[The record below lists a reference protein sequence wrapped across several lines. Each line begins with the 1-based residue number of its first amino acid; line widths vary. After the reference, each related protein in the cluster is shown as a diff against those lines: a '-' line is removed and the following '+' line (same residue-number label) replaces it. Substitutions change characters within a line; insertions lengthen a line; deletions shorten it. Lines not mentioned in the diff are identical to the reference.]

1 MTNPAVF
8 RDDTLAGAI
17 SFDWSAHPQLG
28 KLHLPH
34 SVSRQS
40 HRYEYMEGTVT
51 IDLDGP
57 QTQVRRC
64 DNDLD
69 FNFKRGEGLLVG
81 DNKLSTMPIHL
92 LFDPPVKGLGC
103 RVCPVGDEGA
113 HYESLL
119 RVNGSDGESRF
130 FIANGQLQRK
140 YECAPFIGVR
150 ADDGALITEASYDV
164 FDPFNRI
171 EFIKLGIGTF
181 YFVRA

>member
-1 MTNPAVF
+1 MPNPTVL
-8 RDDTLAGAI
+8 RDDALAGAV
-17 SFDWSAHPQLG
+17 SFDWSIHPQLG
-28 KLHLPH
+28 RLSLPH
-34 SVSRQS
+34 SISRLS
-40 HRYEYMEGTVT
+40 HRYEYLEGTVT

-57 QTQVRRC
+57 QTKVRRC

-92 LFDPPVKGLGC
+92 LFDPPIRGLGC
-103 RVCPVGDEGA
+103 RVCPVGDDGA
-113 HYESLL
+113 HYELLL
-119 RVNGSDGESRF
+119 RVRLSDGASKF
-130 FIANGQLQRK
+130 FHADGQLQKK

-150 ADDGALITEASYDV
+150 ADDGVLITEASYDV

-181 YFVRA
+181 YFVKA